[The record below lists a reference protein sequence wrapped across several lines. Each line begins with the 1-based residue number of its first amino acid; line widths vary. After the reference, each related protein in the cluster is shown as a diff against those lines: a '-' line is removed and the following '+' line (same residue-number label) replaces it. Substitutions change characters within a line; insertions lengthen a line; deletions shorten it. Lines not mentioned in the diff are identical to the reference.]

1 MINTETRSALSK
13 QTQVAELFIMINTA
27 EKSEVTDK
35 SHFFLLHLQ
44 SK

>member
-1 MINTETRSALSK
+1 MTNTVPKSEHSR
-13 QTQVAELFIMINTA
+13 QTQVVELLITINTA